1 MTEPSS
7 FKQFDLPGVI
17 DTASTEFVAEFY
29 DPLLS
34 TATEYKRGVGYFSSS
49 WIRSAARGMTNLA
62 ETGGTAKW
70 LTSPQLSE
78 ADWEAIRAGADARDD
93 DRLKQTLEETVAD
106 LEQSLTQETATAMAW
121 LIADGI
127 VDLRFAVP
135 TDGQGDFHD
144 KWGVVTDTH
153 GNRVAFHGSQNDSLQ
168 GQRNYESYDI
178 FCDWSHDRDADR
190 VDAHERRFDRLWD
203 SDVEGVDI
211 YEVPD
216 AVRAE
221 IVALRDDNERPY
233 DLPADHPA
241 TSATPDHGITLRDYQ
256 QEAVDAWRANGNR
269 GLFEMATGTGKTY
282 TAIGAMDGELHRSTE
297 PMVVV
302 ITAPMTHIAHQ
313 WIESLADFGY
323 ENPRLMW
330 GTENPN
336 WKADLATIVGDVNLG
351 LADEELIVTTHDTG
365 SAEMFRDQISSL
377 DCSTM
382 IIADEVHNLGSPQ
395 RQKGLLTTFDDRLGL
410 SATPTRYFDDDGT
423 DVLMRY
429 FDDVV
434 YEYSLADAIPEHLV
448 SYNYYPQLVELT
460 ADELQKYRLLS
471 HQLAKVQNAPGAT
484 EEDLT
489 NLLIKRAQILKSAER
504 KFEELDS
511 LIDTIDIDHL
521 LVYTNY
527 EQIDE
532 IQGLLADRGVI
543 QHKFTNEEDSD
554 ERQQLLSGFADGRYD
569 ALVAM
574 KCLDEGVDVP
584 STKQAILMSNSKN
597 PKQFVQRRGR
607 VLRQHKGKDR
617 AEIYDMIVVPSLD
630 PDRELV
636 ESEKGILQGELERFK
651 EFAETADNAVEAKL
665 AIQKLRRIYEV

>member
-1 MTEPSS
+1 MAAPGS
-7 FKQFDLPGVI
+7 FEQFDFPGVI
-17 DTASTEFVAEFY
+17 DTTSTDFIAEFY

-34 TATEYKRGVGYFSSS
+34 IATEYKRGVGYFSTS
-49 WIRSAARGMTNLA
+49 WISSAARGMTNLA
-62 ETGGTAKW
+62 ENGGTAKW

-78 ADWEAIRAGADARDD
+78 SDWEAIRTGSDARADNQ
-93 DRLKQTLEETVAD
+93 LKQSLEATVD
-106 LEQSLTQETATAMAW
+106 HLEQSLTQETAAAMAW

-127 VDLRFAVP
+127 VELRFAVP

-144 KWGVVTDTH
+144 KWGVMTDAH
-153 GNRVAFHGSQNDSLQ
+153 GNRVAFHGSQNDSVQ

-178 FCDWSHDRDADR
+178 FCDWHHERDADR
-190 VDAHERRFDRLWD
+190 VDAHERRFDRLWN
-203 SDVEGVDI
+203 SEVEGVDI
-211 YEVPD
+211 YEIPD
-216 AVRAE
+216 AVRAD
-221 IVALRDDNERPY
+221 IVALRDDAERPY
-233 DLPADHPA
+233 ELPPNHPA
-241 TSATPDHGITLRDYQ
+241 ASEGLDHGITLRDYQ
-256 QEAVDAWRANGNR
+256 QEAVDAWRTNGNQ

-282 TAIGAMDGELHRSTE
+282 TAIGAMDGELQRSAE
-297 PMVVV
+297 PIVAV
-302 ITAPMTHIAHQ
+302 ITAPMTHIARQ
-313 WIESLADFGY
+313 WVESLTDFGY

-336 WKADLATIVGDVNLG
+336 WKADLAEIVGDVNLG
-351 LADEELIVTTHDTG
+351 FADQEIIITTHDTG
-365 SAEMFRDQISSL
+365 SAEMFRDQIRSL
-377 DCSTM
+377 DCRTM

-395 RQKGLLTTFDDRLGL
+395 RRKGLLSAFDDRLGL
-410 SATPTRYFDDDGT
+410 SATPTRYFDEEGT
-423 DVLMRY
+423 GVLMRY

-448 SYNYYPQLVELT
+448 PYNYYPRLVELT
-460 ADELQKYRLLS
+460 ADELGEYREIS
-471 HQLAKVQNAPGAT
+471 HQIAKVQNAPDAT

-489 NLLIKRAQILKSAER
+489 KLLIKRAQILKSAER
-504 KFEELDS
+504 KFEELDD
-511 LIDTIDIDHL
+511 LVDTIDIDHL

-527 EQIDE
+527 KQIDG

-607 VLRQHKGKDR
+607 VLRQHEGKDR
-617 AEIYDMIVVPSLD
+617 AEIYDMIVVPSLN
-630 PDRELV
+630 PNQELV
-636 ESEKGILQGELERFK
+636 ESERGILRGELERFT
-651 EFAETADNAVEAKL
+651 EFAETAENGIDAKL
-665 AIQKLRRIYEV
+665 AIQRLRTAYEV